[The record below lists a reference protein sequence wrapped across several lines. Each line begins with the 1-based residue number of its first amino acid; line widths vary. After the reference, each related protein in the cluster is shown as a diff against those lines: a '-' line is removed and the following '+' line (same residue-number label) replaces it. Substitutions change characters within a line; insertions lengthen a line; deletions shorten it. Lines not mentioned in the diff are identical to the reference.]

1 MMKYLL
7 IFFISLQLYASTII
21 PLETKQ
27 LLLVSATDFNTS
39 IASMQVYEFSDHK
52 WKKVFKPMQ
61 VNLGRTGLAWGKG
74 IIPFAHKEEEPLKKE
89 GDGKSPAGLFS
100 LDFFFGYEQNDFKYP
115 YIQANEQTLCI
126 DDVGSSYY
134 NQIIEHTNPAQ
145 FKSFEYM
152 KRDDKQYKLGIS
164 VGHNKS
170 NQQMHGSCIFIHIQR
185 KQNSPTAGC
194 TSLEENELLKVMR
207 WLDKAKHP
215 LLLQL
220 PQIYLDKEFK

>member
-7 IFFISLQLYASTII
+7 IFLISLELYASII
-21 PLETKQ
+21 PFETKQ
-27 LLLVSATDFNTS
+27 LLLVSSSDFNTS
-39 IASMQVYEFSDHK
+39 VANMQAFERSDEK
-52 WKKVFKPMQ
+52 WEKVFDPIQ

-74 IIPFAHKEEEPLKKE
+74 LVSFTHQKEEPLKKE

-100 LDFFFGYEQNDFKYP
+100 LDFFFGYEPANFRFP
-115 YIQANEQTLCI
+115 YLKVDEQTLCI
-126 DDVGSSYY
+126 DDIHSPYY
-134 NQIIEHTNPAQ
+134 NQILEQTNPLA

-152 KRDDKQYKLGIS
+152 KRDDEQYKLGIS

-170 NQQMHGSCIFIHIQR
+170 NQQMQGSCIFIHIQR
-185 KQNSPTAGC
+185 EQKSPTAGC
-194 TSLEENELLKVMR
+194 TSLREKDLLYIMQ
-207 WLDKAKHP
+207 WLDKDKHP

>member
-7 IFFISLQLYASTII
+7 IFFISAGLYASIRI
-21 PLETKQ
+21 PLVSKQ
-27 LLLVSATDFNTS
+27 LLLVSSSDFNSS
-39 IASMQVYEFSDHK
+39 IASMQVYERDGIK
-52 WKKVFKPMQ
+52 WKRVFKPIA
-61 VNLGRTGLAWGKG
+61 VNLGRTGLAWGDG
-74 IIPFAHKEEEPLKKE
+74 LISFAHEQDEPIKKE

-100 LDFFFGYEQNDFKYP
+100 LDFFFGYERKDFNYP
-115 YIQANEQTLCI
+115 YLKVDEETLCI
-126 DDVGSSYY
+126 DDVHSPSY
-134 NQIIEHTNPAQ
+134 NQVIEHANPSQ

-170 NQQMHGSCIFIHIQR
+170 KKKMQGSCIFIHIQR
-185 KQNSPTAGC
+185 DINSPTSGC
-194 TSLEENELLKVMR
+194 TSLEENELLKIMK
-207 WLDKAKHP
+207 WLESDKHP